1 MNLFSTP
8 QQLAKLRRTLLMALR
23 LPFLQGQRSVPG
35 SVLEEALA
43 SVRSGTVLHTYD
55 FVDVI
60 SPDDACGWQVK
71 STRAATPV
79 TWKRAKLPDAP
90 ALIEAS
96 KRSATAC
103 QELGDAIIN
112 LCNEHAQ
119 QSLMAYDLEELG
131 YARLIVHDRSRVTY
145 FEKFLCSAS
154 RPRIFNPR
162 DFSWR
167 WSERKASAK
176 KELLPALHG
185 IHKRTN
191 QRWWAWHGL
200 GENQLHFTG
209 ETAWWSTSQ
218 NRSFSFRMP
227 AADERLTIDSLL
239 MILERHPSDS

>member
-96 KRSATAC
+96 RRSAAAC

-119 QSLMAYDLEELG
+119 QSLTAYNLEELG
-131 YARLIVHDRSRVTY
+131 YARLIVHNR
-145 FEKFLCSAS
+145 
-154 RPRIFNPR
+154 
-162 DFSWR
+162 
-167 WSERKASAK
+167 
-176 KELLPALHG
+176 
-185 IHKRTN
+185 
-191 QRWWAWHGL
+191 
-200 GENQLHFTG
+200 GENQLQFTG
-209 ETAWWSTSQ
+209 ETAWWPTSP
-218 NRSFSFRMP
+218 NTSFSFRTP

-239 MILERHPSDS
+239 MILERNPSDS